1 MEFYFQNGLANSSQR
16 AYNSAKK
23 RYKQFCSTIHT
34 HPLPASELLLCRF
47 TSHLA
52 SQKLRHGTIKAYLAG
67 VRHLHISEGWGNPNI
82 NRMAKLEQVL
92 KGIKSAQ
99 AKGQGPSKQTRLPVT
114 LDILSKLRGVWQ
126 QVESGPMLWAAAS
139 LCFFGFLRSGEITI
153 PSDTAYDEGAHLN
166 FHDVAVDGL
175 ENPKMLRLRI
185 KASKTDP
192 FRVGVD
198 IFVGRTGTPLCP
210 VAALLIYMAERG
222 EGQGPLFRFR
232 DGRPLTRTRFVA
244 KVKGALTTAGVDKL
258 ATLDIVSELGQRQQ
272 QRNKASVMQQSR
284 CWEGGRVM
292 PTNYILGPQE
302 NNWRQCH
309 NNWCKGRRQ
318 LNRVAGTR

>member
-1 MEFYFQNGLANSSQR
+1 M
-16 AYNSAKK
+16 
-23 RYKQFCSTIHT
+23 
-34 HPLPASELLLCRF
+34 
-47 TSHLA
+47 
-52 SQKLRHGTIKAYLAG
+52 
-67 VRHLHISEGWGNPNI
+67 HISEGWGYPNI

-99 AKGQGPSKQTRLPVT
+99 AKGQGPSKKKRLPVT

-126 QVESGPMLWAAAS
+126 QVESGSMLWAAAS

-166 FHDVAVDGL
+166 FNDVAVDGL

-185 KASKTDP
+185 KADP

-210 VAALLIYMAERG
+210 VEALLIYM
-222 EGQGPLFRFR
+222 GPLFRFR

-244 KVKGALTTAGVDKL
+244 KVKGALTTAGVDQAGYSGHSFRIGAATTAAHQGISD
-258 ATLDIVSELGQRQQ
+258 ATLGRWKSNAYQLYIRTPREQLAAVSQQLVQRKETVEQD
-272 QRNKASVMQQSR
+272 SR
-284 CWEGGRVM
+284 
-292 PTNYILGPQE
+292 
-302 NNWRQCH
+302 H
-309 NNWCKGRRQ
+309 
-318 LNRVAGTR
+318 